1 MFSYAKR
8 LRLHIKIQYL
18 DRLLLLLVTA
28 AAEISLHIMLDYCGP
43 GFDSASKSNEYRGYL
58 LEVKAAGA

>member
-8 LRLHIKIQYL
+8 LRLYITIHYL
-18 DRLLLLLVTA
+18 NRLLLLLVTA

-43 GFDSASKSNEYRGYL
+43 GFDSASNSTEYQEYL
-58 LEVKAAGA
+58 LGVKVAGA

>member
-8 LRLHIKIQYL
+8 LLLYIIIHYL
-18 DRLLLLLVTA
+18 DRLLLLLVNA

-43 GFDSASKSNEYRGYL
+43 GFDSASNSIEYRGYL
-58 LEVKAAGA
+58 LGVKAAGG